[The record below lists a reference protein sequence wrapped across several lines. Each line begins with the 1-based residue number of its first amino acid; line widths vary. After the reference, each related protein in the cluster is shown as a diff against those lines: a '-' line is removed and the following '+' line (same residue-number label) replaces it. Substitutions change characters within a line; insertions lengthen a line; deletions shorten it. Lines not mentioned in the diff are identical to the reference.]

1 MKTVVSEHIVDRFGL
16 PMQKTGAVSFEAG
29 SSTSHELNGWL
40 PYLEHPD
47 EELGRARQ
55 TMSART
61 RDLSY
66 NNAWVNG
73 ALQRH
78 VDDAIGQQFQLS
90 VRLDY
95 KALNVSKEWAEEAGE
110 KLEREFNSWANDP
123 RYICDVTE
131 TSNFVGLLRTAY
143 TSRFKNGEALAL
155 THFRNRPGTKF
166 RTAIQLVSPDRLIN
180 PMGQSNGKLQNGNYL
195 RNGIEVDVS
204 GKPVAYH
211 ISDQKPGVVSLKS
224 VRIRRR
230 TSWGRA
236 KVIHHFERDDVELT
250 RGVGFLKSVVS
261 KLKMLDRYER
271 AELEA
276 ALISALNPAFI
287 KSPMEQS
294 FLDADAQESVSGY
307 QQGRADYHDKKKFR
321 LNGVQIP
328 QLYPGEDFVFNAS
341 TRPNTA
347 FEQFTAT
354 VLRYVAA
361 GTGQSYEQLTQDWSK
376 TNYSSARAALL
387 QAWKFLVARREAFIT
402 GFVNQIWALWLED
415 ALSLGVVILPEGAVR
430 FWENPAAWCQ
440 SKWIGPGRGWVD
452 PVKEQSASRMR
463 VEDGISTLRDECAEM
478 GGRDWQEVVDQRAR
492 ELKYMRERGI
502 ETTQMGHNG
511 GPPLD
516 DEEGQS
522 NSNDPASSDR
532 LTQFEAWAANLAARY
547 PDRAKAL
554 MQ

>member
-1 MKTVVSEHIVDRFGL
+1 MKNLTSKHIVDHRGL

-29 SSTSHELNGWL
+29 SSTSHELTGWI
-40 PYLEHPD
+40 PGLEHPD
-47 EELGRARQ
+47 EEIGRARNLL
-55 TMSART
+55 TART

-95 KALNVSKEWAEEAGE
+95 KALNVTKKWAEEAAGT
-110 KLEREFNSWANDP
+110 LEREFNSWSNDP
-123 RYICDVTE
+123 RCICDVTE

-166 RTAIQLVSPDRLIN
+166 RTAIQLVSPDRLKN
-180 PMGQSNGKLQNGNYL
+180 PLGQSNGKLQNGNYL
-195 RNGIEVDVS
+195 RNGIEVDVR

-211 ISDQKPGVVSLKS
+211 ISEQKPGVISFKS
-224 VRIRRR
+224 MRINRR

-236 KVIHHFERDDVELT
+236 KIIHHFERDEVESS

-287 KSPMEQS
+287 KSPMEQT
-294 FLDADAQESVSGY
+294 FLDPDAQESVSGY
-307 QQGRADYHDKKKFR
+307 QQGRSEYHDKKKYR

-415 ALSLGVVILPEGAVR
+415 ALSLGVIILPKGAVP

-492 ELKYMRERGI
+492 ELKYMRDRGI
-502 ETTQMGHNG
+502 ASVQTGNANA
-511 GPPLD
+511 LLLF
-516 DEEGQS
+516 DEEAEDNGA
-522 NSNDPASSDR
+522 DAVASDR
-532 LTQFEAWAANLAARY
+532 LTQFEVWAANIATRY
-547 PDRAKAL
+547 PERAKAL
-554 MQ
+554 M